1 MIAHGK
7 VGEERPT
14 CVRPPSRRGN
24 CSGYRLESI
33 MNREIKHI
41 EKLDIVDIMGE
52 VTTNSR
58 TSNIFNACWNI
69 ERKNQIRN

>member
-24 CSGYRLESI
+24 CSGYRLESN

-41 EKLDIVDIMGE
+41 EKLDIVDIMAR
-52 VTTNSR
+52 SR
-58 TSNIFNACWNI
+58 RIPELPIFSTHAGI
-69 ERKNQIRN
+69 LSAKTR